1 MTTLPATNKAKWRKL
16 PLGSLPLR
24 NRLVIGSLSI
34 VFMAIAIMGAYVFY
48 QSRMTNSILTNQLD
62 KSVLQQAE
70 TTLDTTADRH
80 ATALTNFF
88 SSLNT
93 GILSLR
99 LTSQSL
105 FTNQNSLETGM
116 YWDAGKMLS
125 RNDKGSWDNSND
137 EAGSVFIPAASE
149 VTTATASELN
159 AMKQMD
165 FVAPSLLEMNSD
177 TIAVYFGG
185 LSGYTLYY
193 PNIDL
198 AAIVPADFDVT
209 GRPWFVDAAPGQNP
223 SKDVVWSEPYVDA
236 ALNGI
241 VITNSAPVYDDA
253 GRFRGVVA
261 QDIQLKRIT
270 DIITTIQVGDSG
282 YAFLVDQ
289 ANRLIAMPDSAYQDL
304 GINPEE
310 TPLGSVLSE
319 SDLIKAGAEL
329 PGILSKM
336 KSGGAG
342 RVRIAINGTERFV
355 VYRPIQGV
363 KFSLAVV
370 VPVQEML
377 IESLTARQQIEQDA
391 NRTLAISVF
400 IVLGIMILTSIITLN
415 FSNNLTSPLA
425 SLTRT
430 AQDLANG
437 NLNARADLSGQQNEF
452 STLAATLNLMA
463 AELKES
469 INSLE
474 TRVEA
479 RTAEAQQR
487 SLELETANKKIQ
499 ARAAQFEALA
509 QVTQNITSVRDLQ
522 TLLPI
527 VTKVISEK
535 FGFYH
540 VGIFLLDEVGLYAIL
555 SAANS
560 EGGRRML
567 ERKHRLR
574 VGEEGIVGYATN
586 TGQPRIAMDVG
597 TDAVFFNNPDLPDTH
612 SEMALPL
619 ISKNIIVG
627 ALDVQSTVTAAFTDE
642 DVQML
647 SLLADQVSLAIENA
661 RLFEETRRALG
672 EAEAISR
679 QITREGFGRLSVE
692 QNLVGYQYSV
702 AGAKPLEAPLEFPGS
717 DTGKGKQQ
725 QMETS
730 QVQVPIELRGETIG
744 TLAVQTPSVNPLNQD
759 QIDLIKAVAERVAL
773 AAENARLF
781 DETSRRAERE
791 RMVSDITS
799 KIRSVND
806 PDLMIKTA
814 MEELRNALGA
824 SRVEVVPQIVKGR
837 D

>member
-270 DIITTIQVGDSG
+270 DIITTIQVVDSG

-661 RLFEETRRALG
+661 SLFEETRRALG